1 MCLLMDFLVCL
12 CNLHVSTCVL
22 NGLLEWA
29 SSRNGLQY
37 VAGTRHVQGGENVQ
51 DAWHCRSLFEKEPL
65 FTGLFCGKLP
75 TQTRQSM
82 NLRYPVLHYPLPNAI
97 QTRHTYFMC
106 KRDASH
112 VLDLQNRCFTRIWLQ
127 RRCFAR
133 DWFAKETCHT
143 HLICKRESSLEF
155 DLQKRHVTRIW
166 IVKETL
172 HMYLT
177 CMETIHTYL
186 SCKRDASHVFDP
198 QNRCFTRIWFSK
210 GHWHVFGLQ
219 KRRFTRTWLAKETRD
234 TWLID
239 ELCHMFHDAQSVYVV
254 RVKKV
259 T

>member
-97 QTRHTYFMC
+97 QTRHTYFIC

-186 SCKRDASHVFDP
+186 SCKRDAHLTYLIFKIDASHVFDS
-198 QNRCFTRIWFSK
+198 QKDTDTYLVCKRDDS
-210 GHWHVFGLQ
+210 HVLDWR
-219 KRRFTRTWLAKETRD
+219 KRRVTRGWLMSCAICFMMRKVCT
-234 TWLID
+234 
-239 ELCHMFHDAQSVYVV
+239 LCVW
-254 RVKKV
+254 RR
-259 T
+259 